1 MRNALLALLA
11 QSPAH
16 GYDLKLRLEGDFGAA
31 WPAVNIGQVYSTLGR
46 LERDG
51 LVVSE
56 SVSQESRPEKRVYEL
71 TGRGRDELRHWL
83 AAPAEAPRLTGD
95 VFMKLLLAGLPG
107 LAPIVDRRGMV
118 ERQRAAWLQ
127 LLRDVNARALEGDPS
142 TPDNLLLEGAVLH
155 LQADLKWLEL
165 YEHQLSTEAQP

>member
-1 MRNALLALLA
+1 LRNAILALLA

-16 GYDLKLRLEGDFGAA
+16 GYDLKGRLEGEFGSA
-31 WPAVNIGQVYSTLGR
+31 WPAVNIGQVYSTLSR

-56 SVSQESRPEKRVYEL
+56 SIAQGSRPEKRVYRLTTPGTEEL
-71 TGRGRDELRHWL
+71 EAWL
-83 AAPAEAPRLTGD
+83 TATAEAPRLTD
-95 VFMKLLLAGLPG
+95 DFFMKLLLAGLPG
-107 LAPIVDRRGMV
+107 LGVTVDRRAMV

-127 LLRDVNARALEGDPS
+127 LLRDVNARALEGDPAS
-142 TPDNLLLEGAVLH
+142 PDTLLLEGAILH

-165 YEHQLSTEAQP
+165 YEHQLSQEENR